1 MKTIYIAH
9 QLNAPTEQER
19 EANRRAA
26 AHWSGWLSATFR
38 VATIT
43 QWVVLSSVWSEEEG
57 REFGLE
63 IDKALIARCDGVLL
77 CGPRVSSGMQIE
89 ADYARSKG
97 KPVLEFTWPWEVRPW
112 HLTLNEQERVREWID
127 SLPEA
132 A

>member
-1 MKTIYIAH
+1 LKTIYVAH

-26 AHWSGWLSATFR
+26 ARWSGWLSSTFR

-43 QWVVLSSVWSEEEG
+43 QWIVLSSVWSEDEG
-57 REFGLE
+57 RTLGLE
-63 IDKALIARCDGVLL
+63 IDKALIARCDGIFL
-77 CGPRVSSGMQIE
+77 CGPRVSEGM
-89 ADYARSKG
+89 K
-97 KPVLEFTWPWEVRPW
+97 LEERHASLECGLTCRDVTGFTLEQVDCSSVVRQ
-112 HLTLNEQERVREWID
+112 LREWID